1 MYIFLFL
8 VNNFIKYQNII
19 KFEIEGDFMKFIQK
33 HKQALS
39 TCIILLILLAAF
51 IIVSAYSYVSAVSYD
66 IADSVF
72 RLHVIANSDS
82 AEDQALKYKVRDS
95 LLNYMNSLV
104 TSTTSKDEA
113 MEIVTNNIDNFKNIA
128 EATIKENGYNYSVNI
143 TVGKHSFPTKYYG
156 DVSLPA
162 GIYDALRVEIGS
174 ASGQNWWCVMFPPLC
189 FVDISSGIVPEESKE
204 SLKNNLNDEE
214 YDLITVDDSSSMNF
228 KFKIV
233 ELIENIKINLAQK

>member
-33 HKQALS
+33 HKQAIS
-39 TCIILLILLAAF
+39 TCIILLILLASF

>member
-1 MYIFLFL
+1 
-8 VNNFIKYQNII
+8 
-19 KFEIEGDFMKFIQK
+19 MKFIQK
-33 HKQALS
+33 HKQAIS

-156 DVSLPA
+156 DVSFPA

-189 FVDISSGIVPEESKE
+189 FVDISSGIVPEESKK

>member
-1 MYIFLFL
+1 M
-8 VNNFIKYQNII
+8 
-19 KFEIEGDFMKFIQK
+19 
-33 HKQALS
+33 S

>member
-33 HKQALS
+33 HKQAIS